1 MEKIDFILKGFI
13 LCFEILFWLYGSNE
27 ILLAT
32 IPIRKK
38 IVRKT
43 KRVFLYGE
51 LILALGNGLVPIQ
64 AIGLQILPTIQSIMR
79 SIHSNAGLSK
89 KAIIAQVLQNM
100 PTKIVFTKREMYQ
113 FYDLSMKIRNLSI
126 TQEELQQEFS
136 TTINK
141 IKTLRAGDFV
151 EDVVIVASVF
161 CVVGII
167 IVAINT
173 PVSGFQPNPRTI
185 IPPIILIWH
194 FQTRTAAV

>member
-1 MEKIDFILKGFI
+1 
-13 LCFEILFWLYGSNE
+13 
-27 ILLAT
+27 
-32 IPIRKK
+32 
-38 IVRKT
+38 
-43 KRVFLYGE
+43 
-51 LILALGNGLVPIQ
+51 
-64 AIGLQILPTIQSIMR
+64 MR

-161 CVVGII
+161 CVVVII
-167 IVAINT
+167 IVAI
-173 PVSGFQPNPRTI
+173 I
-185 IPPIILIWH
+185 M
-194 FQTRTAAV
+194 